1 MTKNPVSMKKST
13 ILTTTSSS
21 SSVNV
26 FLRLTKKKKESKDA
40 LKTID
45 EQICHP
51 SCFFSATI
59 DVDLEVDEAVS
70 VAPGS
75 DDNKAPVDVTVAGD
89 KGSSGSLG
97 KSSAY
102 INLAG
107 LLHKST
113 TDVIK
118 MSINEKKETS
128 PLLDTLKVYDW
139 HGQSL
144 TQQ

>member
-1 MTKNPVSMKKST
+1 MTKNPVSMKKGT
-13 ILTTTSSS
+13 ILTTS

-75 DDNKAPVDVTVAGD
+75 DDNEAPVDAIAGD

-107 LLHKST
+107 LLHK
-113 TDVIK
+113 
-118 MSINEKKETS
+118 IN
-128 PLLDTLKVYDW
+128 
-139 HGQSL
+139 HRCN
-144 TQQ
+144 